1 MRIVEA
7 FIDCFERVAGAGLRP
22 RIRRV
27 CLPRPEVVDSR
38 RGEFCA
44 LQLDDGTIGLS
55 YVLLDDTLE
64 RLHASNALDTLGGGD
79 ALEVARGWASP
90 DKVARTLGFAAV
102 NALTR
107 CLFDRVGFAPG
118 EKADSLGGIEPG
130 RGDHVGMVGHFTP
143 LIPRLLETGARLTVI
158 ELKPEWFADHPGYR
172 VTADA
177 GELANCNKV
186 LCTSTVLL
194 NDTLDTILER
204 CRGAERLVLLG
215 PGASCLPDPLFSR
228 GFHGLAGSW
237 VVDPAGVVDALA
249 RGESWS
255 RHARKFVLA
264 REDYPG
270 LESLLERLRQ

>member
-7 FIDCFERVAGAGLRP
+7 FIDCFERAAGAGLRP

-27 CLPRPEVVDSR
+27 YLPRAAVVDTR

-44 LQLDDGTIGLS
+44 LQLDDGTLGLS
-55 YVLLDDTLE
+55 YVLLDDTLA
-64 RLHASNALDTLGGGD
+64 RLHASSALDTLGGCD
-79 ALEVARGWASP
+79 ALEVARGWASA

-107 CLFDRVGFAPG
+107 SLFDRVGFAPG
-118 EKADSLGGIEPG
+118 EKTDSLGGVDPG
-130 RGDHVGMVGHFTP
+130 PGDHVGMVGHFTP
-143 LIPRLLETGARLTVI
+143 LIPRLLESGARLTVI
-158 ELKPEWFADHPGYR
+158 ELKPECFADHPGYR

-177 GELANCNKV
+177 GELAECNKV

-194 NDTLDTILER
+194 NDTLDTILGR

-228 GFHGLAGSW
+228 GIQGLAGSW
-237 VVDPAGVVDALA
+237 VLDPAGVVEALA
-249 RGESWS
+249 HGESWS
-255 RHARKFVLA
+255 RHARKFVLV
-264 REDYPG
+264 RQDYPG
-270 LESLLERLRQ
+270 LGPLLERLRQ

>member
-7 FIDCFERVAGAGLRP
+7 FIDCFERAADAGLRP

-44 LQLDDGTIGLS
+44 MQLDDGTLGLS

-64 RLHASNALDTLGGGD
+64 RLHAST
-79 ALEVARGWASP
+79 ALEAMTGREALELARGWAST
-90 DKVARTLGFAAV
+90 DNVSRTLGFAAI

-107 CLFDRVGFAPG
+107 SLFDRAGFAPG
-118 EKADSLGGIEPG
+118 GKADSLGGIDPSP
-130 RGDHVGMVGHFTP
+130 GDHVGMVGHFTP
-143 LIPRLLETGARLTVI
+143 LIPRVLASGARLTVI
-158 ELKPEWFADHPGYR
+158 ELKTELLGEHEGYR
-172 VTADA
+172 VTANAD
-177 GELANCNKV
+177 ELVNCNKV

-194 NDTLDTILER
+194 NDTLDSILGH
-204 CRGAERLVLLG
+204 CSGAERLVLLG

-228 GFHGLAGSW
+228 GVDGLAGSW
-237 VVDPAGVVDALA
+237 IVDPGGVVESLA

-255 RHARKFVLA
+255 QHARKFVLP
-264 REDYPG
+264 RDDYPG
-270 LESLLERLRQ
+270 LDALLARLRG